1 MTVGIEG
8 NPAPTF
14 KFYKGIS
21 EILEGGRFK
30 FLTDGQ
36 TNTITLCMRKC
47 KPNDEGKYKVV
58 VSNIHGEDSAEMQL
72 FVSDSSGMDFRAML
86 KKRRYQKWDKD
97 QEDPNWGELKETE
110 KPMPALKKVER
121 VRQHKLK
128 NHNKFCQRKTANC
141 QKHKQ
146 NCLYFILTK
155 ITFKHFNLRLHYI
168 NILISN
174 MAWFYIVHYIYNK
187 ILNKKETFI

>member
-121 VRQHKLK
+121 VRHPLINEIAK
-128 NHNKFCQRKTANC
+128 
-141 QKHKQ
+141 
-146 NCLYFILTK
+146 ILTK
-155 ITFKHFNLRLHYI
+155 FAKKKKEQTKWLIGKI
-168 NILISN
+168 ISN
-174 MAWFYIVHYIYNK
+174 LIIS
-187 ILNKKETFI
+187 L

>member
-1 MTVGIEG
+1 MTVGVEG

-121 VRQHKLK
+121 VRHFLYLS
-128 NHNKFCQRKTANC
+128 NKCCCKYFGNTNETNKSYLRFKCQT
-141 QKHKQ
+141 
-146 NCLYFILTK
+146 ILS
-155 ITFKHFNLRLHYI
+155 YI
-168 NILISN
+168 IR
-174 MAWFYIVHYIYNK
+174 IYND
-187 ILNKKETFI
+187 IIVLNSVHLFIH

>member
-14 KFYKGIS
+14 KFYKGIT
-21 EILEGGRFK
+21 EIIEGGRFK

-97 QEDPNWGELKETE
+97 QEDPNWGDLKETE
-110 KPMPALKKVER
+110 KPLPALKKVER
-121 VRQHKLK
+121 VRHLLLVAK
-128 NHNKFCQRKTANC
+128 NKAINKTVLSHYRRYSEKPTHSKVLFVIFTTI
-141 QKHKQ
+141 H
-146 NCLYFILTK
+146 YF
-155 ITFKHFNLRLHYI
+155 
-168 NILISN
+168 
-174 MAWFYIVHYIYNK
+174 V
-187 ILNKKETFI
+187 

>member
-1 MTVGIEG
+1 MTVGVEG
-8 NPAPTF
+8 SPAPTF

-121 VRQHKLK
+121 VRHFLILSKK
-128 NHNKFCQRKTANC
+128 CCYKYFGNANETNKS
-141 QKHKQ
+141 
-146 NCLYFILTK
+146 Y
-155 ITFKHFNLRLHYI
+155 LRLKRQQIMY
-168 NILISN
+168 
-174 MAWFYIVHYIYNK
+174 
-187 ILNKKETFI
+187 